1 MVTTRRKNT
10 RPEESMEDKKPHGNQ
25 RTMIRRRGMNPDHYV
40 VVKDLYSALWIK
52 NIYTGSV
59 KILNKHN

>member
-1 MVTTRRKNT
+1 
-10 RPEESMEDKKPHGNQ
+10 MEDKKPHGNQ